1 MEWEERKINRGR
13 EEKRKNVGRR
23 EKKVEQEQAKQIK
36 ISTDGKKEM

>member
-1 MEWEERKINRGR
+1 MGR
-13 EEKRKNVGRR
+13 EEDKQREGRKEKNVGRR